1 MSIVKGYGG
10 FVHVESVVDRGT
22 TFRVHLP
29 ARPDARVENPK
40 AEKTMLPRGHGETVL
55 VVDDEE
61 PVRHVVKKTLESFG
75 YRVLTAGD
83 GEQALTAYV
92 GNQAAIGVVLTD
104 LMMPVMDGVAAI
116 RALKH
121 INPQVKVIAGTGLGS
136 HPKMDLLG
144 DLGVTHFV
152 AKPYT
157 AETILRELES
167 VLGGNGA
174 TSAPPDGF
182 GRA

>member
-1 MSIVKGYGG
+1 MFPLKDKRIFYIEDNVSNLALVQMILEQQGAKVYFERWGNEADIINRLKS
-10 FVHVESVVDRGT
+10 FMPVD
-22 TFRVHLP
+22 LI
-29 ARPDARVENPK
+29 
-40 AEKTMLPRGHGETVL
+40 LL
-55 VVDDEE
+55 
-61 PVRHVVKKTLESFG
+61 
-75 YRVLTAGD
+75 
-83 GEQALTAYV
+83 
-92 GNQAAIGVVLTD
+92 D